1 MPKTLDL
8 EQYILMEAD
17 DKIILEFVPEDLK
30 EKIITYFQF
39 RMMIRNLSKA
49 VYLHDIKENQIILKY
64 L

>member
-8 EQYILMEAD
+8 EQYILMEVD
-17 DKIILEFVPEDLK
+17 DKIVLEFVPEELK
-30 EKIITYFQF
+30 EKIITYYQF

-49 VYLHDIKENQIILKY
+49 VYLHDIRENRIILRC

>member
-8 EQYILMEAD
+8 EKYILMEAD

>member
-39 RMMIRNLSKA
+39 RTMIRNLSKA

>member
-8 EQYILMEAD
+8 EKYILMEAD

-39 RMMIRNLSKA
+39 RTMIRNLSKA

>member
-8 EQYILMEAD
+8 EKYILIEAD

-39 RMMIRNLSKA
+39 RMMIRNLSKS
-49 VYLHDIKENQIILKY
+49 VYLHDIKESQIILKY